1 MLEAQGDPTMATI
14 EQLRPCELFSEL
26 KDDELVLIAPLCQ
39 EERYSVG
46 DTIIK
51 ADEPAVRL
59 FILQEGRVQLRIRL
73 RSGVELSGDV
83 TIEDLEPGQIFGWS
97 SLVRQER
104 FTATG
109 QVTEP
114 AVVLSIDAHDLNAL
128 FAEHTHI
135 GFVVMKQ
142 LANVVALRLHH
153 TRTELD
159 QRAQAL
165 VRNPEADD

>member
-1 MLEAQGDPTMATI
+1 MLTI
-14 EQLRPCELFSEL
+14 DQLRRCELFSEL
-26 KDDELVLIAPLCQ
+26 EDDELALIVPLCH

-46 DTIIK
+46 DTIIE
-51 ADEPAVRL
+51 ADEPALRL

-83 TIEDLEPGQIFGWS
+83 TLEDLEPGQIFGWS

-114 AVVLSIDAHDLNAL
+114 AIVLSIDAHDLNAL
-128 FAEHTHI
+128 FAQHTHI
-135 GFVVMKQ
+135 GFIVMKQ
-142 LANVVALRLHH
+142 LANVIASRLRH

-159 QRAQAL
+159 QRAQKL
-165 VRNPEADD
+165 VRNPKVED